1 MVLYGVRQVKSHQD
15 PAFADLQITQHA
27 QFQYSRG
34 PAEGQN
40 PKTEARLKTTT
51 GMVVFQYTT
60 IPARA
65 ANGIYEING
74 LTQTHGST
82 SMRGMV
88 GVPAPTPPK
97 PPLAD
102 LFTQFIGSMTCFYQ
116 QSWSLNVTWITFVAR
131 FRRLRERRKI
141 GRTVE

>member
-1 MVLYGVRQVKSHQD
+1 
-15 PAFADLQITQHA
+15 
-27 QFQYSRG
+27 
-34 PAEGQN
+34 
-40 PKTEARLKTTT
+40 
-51 GMVVFQYTT
+51 MVVFQYTT